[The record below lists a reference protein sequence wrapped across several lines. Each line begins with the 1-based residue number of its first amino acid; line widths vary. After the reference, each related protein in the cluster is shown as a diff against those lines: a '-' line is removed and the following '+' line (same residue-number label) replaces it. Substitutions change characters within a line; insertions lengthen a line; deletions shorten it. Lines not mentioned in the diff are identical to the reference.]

1 MINGQNAGGFKAF
14 RAGFDHV
21 QMNLITAAM
30 STAPGPLDFFLAG
43 ISESCL

>member
-21 QMNLITAAM
+21 QMDLTSAAM
-30 STAPGPLDFFLAG
+30 SAAPGSLDFFLAG